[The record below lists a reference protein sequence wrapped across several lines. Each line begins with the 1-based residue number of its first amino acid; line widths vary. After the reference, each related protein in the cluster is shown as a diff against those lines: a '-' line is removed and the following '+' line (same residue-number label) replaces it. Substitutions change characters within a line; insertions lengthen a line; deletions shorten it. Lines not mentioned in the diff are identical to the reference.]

1 MAQISVPNSTKILFL
16 DTFEDDKG
24 KINFEYRI
32 TNIVALG
39 VLTLKIKVDF
49 AKIEQIIDVRY
60 LNRFPCILFKIDGV
74 SIIIFKNGKMI
85 ITGLKNQEQIPKIRA
100 KIEIILQKADVI
112 YTNFTISI
120 QNFVAMTNLNKR
132 INLELTCLTLKNT
145 IYEPEQ
151 FPAAIV
157 RDDNVRGAFL
167 IFSNSKIICLGIRD
181 ITDLELSMKN
191 LITQLYDNDLFFP
204 SDSF

>member
-1 MAQISVPNSTKILFL
+1 MAQISVPSSTKILFL
-16 DTFEDDKG
+16 DNIENNEE
-24 KINFEYRI
+24 KIKFEYRI

-39 VLTLKIKVDF
+39 VLTLEKKVNFD
-49 AKIEQIIDVRY
+49 KIEEIIDVRY
-60 LNRFPCILFKIDGV
+60 LNRFPCILFKLLGV

-85 ITGLKNQEQIPKIRA
+85 ITGLKNQEQIPKIREEIE
-100 KIEIILQKADVI
+100 KILHKAGVV
-112 YTNFTISI
+112 YTDFTISI

-167 IFSNSKIICLGIRD
+167 IFSNSKIICLGIKD
-181 ITDLELSMKN
+181 ITDLEISMKN
-191 LITQLYDNDLFFP
+191 LIAQLYEYDLFFP
-204 SDSF
+204 SDSL